1 MPTSLTYILLL
12 GQRLLTSETCCGY
25 WYGYIGLAH
34 ARAIARPRAH
44 HTHFDFHGLFVRLQY
59 APQHRRRHSPCLDP
73 SPTDLLPGRPTPSAR
88 PARARAPR
96 PQPRRDAAALTA
108 HTHAQHAPLAC
119 RASAP
124 RDAALTWIC
133 WKKSTSYCP
142 EISPLKVFLLSPLS
156 IAAAHAPPIARGRAH
171 RGNHQYSIG
180 ILTYF
185 PFAVPAKARR
195 FNMVEILLRTG

>member
-25 WYGYIGLAH
+25 WYGYIGLART
-34 ARAIARPRAH
+34 RAIACARAH

-108 HTHAQHAPLAC
+108 HTHTPSTRHWPAAP
-119 RASAP
+119 AP
-124 RDAALTWIC
+124 RETPRSHGFVGKSLLPTAQRSALSKFSCCRHSPSPPPTRPRSLGAARTAA
-133 WKKSTSYCP
+133 TTN
-142 EISPLKVFLLSPLS
+142 
-156 IAAAHAPPIARGRAH
+156 IA
-171 RGNHQYSIG
+171 
-180 ILTYF
+180 
-185 PFAVPAKARR
+185 
-195 FNMVEILLRTG
+195 